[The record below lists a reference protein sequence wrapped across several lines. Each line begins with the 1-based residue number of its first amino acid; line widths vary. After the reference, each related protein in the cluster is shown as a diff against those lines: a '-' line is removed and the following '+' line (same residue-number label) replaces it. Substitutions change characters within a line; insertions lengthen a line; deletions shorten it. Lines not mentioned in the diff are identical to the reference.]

1 MFSKRS
7 NYQLWKVIWLSLLVV
22 ANVITVSL
30 VCKDECGLLIPLW
43 LLSQSRTGRS
53 APMQSGSVMCTC
65 LPWATLGL
73 RWRAMGRFRISILA
87 FHPAARSPVNS
98 SLPFICLLF
107 GFGNLQNMSHWNS
120 FSPNGTSVLI
130 EVMPT
135 PSATE
140 SSPYPPLA
148 HRENLHSQRM
158 VWNCVSN
165 CVHWDKPNAQLDAQ
179 CTAPLPS
186 YVILFGPR
194 PDGNLVGGPS
204 ALAFP
209 QPPWV

>member
-7 NYQLWKVIWLSLLVV
+7 NYQLWKVIWLSPLVV

-43 LLSQSRTGRS
+43 LLSQSRTGQLL
-53 APMQSGSVMCTC
+53 QSGSVMCTC

-73 RWRAMGRFRISILA
+73 RWRAVGRLRISILA

-98 SLPFICLLF
+98 SLPFICPLF

-135 PSATE
+135 PSVTE

-165 CVHWDKPNAQLDAQ
+165 CVHWDKPDAQLDAQ